1 MYQRKLKQD
10 IRCPLEYGLS
20 VLGGKWNS
28 RILCILGAQ
37 GPLRYSALRDALGNV
52 TDAVL
57 SAALRSLAEEDMVVR
72 VPYEEIPPRVE
83 YDLTE
88 RGLSALPVLKAIA
101 LWAGA
106 IPRANVP
113 VDAPHCGHC
122 DYPDRS

>member
-10 IRCPLEYGLS
+10 IRGPLEYGLS

-57 SAALRSLAEEDMVVR
+57 SAALRSLRLPGSKLKKGTPLSRCALLF
-72 VPYEEIPPRVE
+72 VE
-83 YDLTE
+83 MDQ
-88 RGLSALPVLKAIA
+88 
-101 LWAGA
+101 
-106 IPRANVP
+106 
-113 VDAPHCGHC
+113 
-122 DYPDRS
+122 